1 MKGIALST
9 DGYWFARFV
18 FQRGLG
24 LVYLIAFLVALN
36 QFRPLLGE
44 RGLLPVPAF
53 VKRVS
58 FREAP
63 SLFHFL
69 PNDAAFTAFAWL
81 GIVLSCIVL
90 SGLSERYGTWFSM
103 MIWAALW
110 AIYLSFVNVGQIFY
124 AFGWES
130 ILLEAGFF
138 AMFLGSRTT
147 SVSLIALWLVRW
159 LEFRVMFG
167 AGLIKLRGDPCWR
180 NFTCLDYHYE
190 TQPMPNPLSWYFNW
204 APHWTHVAG
213 VGFNHF
219 CELIVPFGYFLP
231 QPVASIAGI
240 LTIVFQALI
249 MASGNLSWLNFMTI
263 VLAIPMLDDRILA
276 FLAPLRPMVLHE
288 PHLLHKIAILA
299 VAAMVVGMSINP
311 IRNMVSPNQVMNTE
325 YNPYHLVGT
334 YGAFGS
340 VTRTRD
346 EVIVEGTDDPSPGPS
361 TKWLE
366 YEFKGKP
373 GNVARIPPQIAPY
386 HLRLDWLMWFAAMSD
401 YYDHPW
407 FVHFMGKLLQ
417 GDAGTLSLLKT
428 NPFPDHAPRYV
439 RAELYR
445 YEFTTPDEKRAT
457 GHWWKRQLTGMY
469 FPAVSL
475 DTPEFRGLLQ
485 QQGWY

>member
-18 FQRGLG
+18 FERGLG

-53 VKRVS
+53 VKGVS

-63 SLFHFL
+63 SLFHFF
-69 PNDAAFTAFAWL
+69 PNDTAFAAFAWI
-81 GIVLSCIVL
+81 GIVLSSIVL
-90 SGLSERYGTWFSM
+90 SGLSERYGTPVSM
-103 MIWAALW
+103 IIWAALW

-138 AMFLGSRTT
+138 AMFLGGRAT
-147 SVSLIALWLVRW
+147 STSLIALWLVRW

-180 NFTCLDYHYE
+180 KFTCLDYHYE
-190 TQPMPNPLSWYFNW
+190 TQPMPNPLSWYFHW
-204 APHWTHVAG
+204 APRWTHVAG

-263 VLAIPMLDDRILA
+263 VLAVPMLDDRIFA
-276 FLAPLRPMVLHE
+276 FLAPLRPAVLHE
-288 PHLLHKIAILA
+288 PHVVHKIAILA
-299 VAAMVVGMSINP
+299 VAAMVAVMSIDP
-311 IRNMVSPNQVMNTE
+311 IRNMISPNQVMNTE

-340 VTRTRD
+340 VTRMRF
-346 EVIVEGTDDPSPGPS
+346 EVIVEGTDDAAPGPS
-361 TKWLE
+361 TKWRE

-373 GNVARIPPQIAPY
+373 GDVSRIPPQIAPY

-407 FVHFMGKLLQ
+407 FVHLMGKLLQ

-428 NPFPDHAPRYV
+428 NPFPNHAPRFV
-439 RAELYR
+439 RAELYK

-457 GHWWKRQLTGMY
+457 GHWWKRERAGIY

-475 DTPEFRGLLQ
+475 DMPEFHSLLEQRGWL
-485 QQGWY
+485 